1 VHIIEGAGSG
11 YARHEERA
19 AQGGTAV
26 RISVVG
32 TGYVGL
38 VAGACLADSGHSV
51 TCIDT
56 DARKIGLLEKG
67 YVPIYEPG
75 LEDLVRRNVRQRRL
89 SFATDFV
96 SVRRARVVF
105 VAVNTP
111 AGEHGAAD
119 VRQVLDAAEAIGK
132 MVQGYAV
139 LALKSTVPVGTA
151 ERVRQ
156 LLAAAGATELDVVS
170 NPEFL
175 KEGTAVDDF
184 LNPDRVVIGTR
195 SPRAR
200 EILREL
206 YAPFVRTEKP
216 FLVMDEASAE
226 LTKYASNAM
235 LATRIS
241 FMNDVALLCERVG
254 ADVDFVR
261 KGMGADRRIGYSF
274 LFPGVGYGGSCF
286 GKDVNAL
293 ISTGREAGVDLDIL
307 KAVERTNRRQKRALV
322 EKALEHFRGS
332 VAGRSFAV
340 WGLAFK
346 PKTDDMREAPAI
358 DLIEGLLGKGA
369 RLRCHDPVAEAVAE
383 RQFGDRV
390 QYADT
395 PYDCAEGAD
404 ALFVVTEWHEFRQ
417 PDLVRLRRCMRA
429 PVVFDGR
436 NVFDPAVMRAM
447 GFTYYGIG
455 RP

>member
-1 VHIIEGAGSG
+1 M
-11 YARHEERA
+11 
-19 AQGGTAV
+19 

-32 TGYVGL
+32 AGYVGL
-38 VAGACLADSGHSV
+38 VAGACLADSGNVV
-51 TCIDT
+51 TCIDS
-56 DARKIGLLEKG
+56 DPRKIGLLREG

-75 LEDLVRRNVRQRRL
+75 LEDLIRRNVRRRRL
-89 SFATDFV
+89 AFATDTA
-96 SVRRARVVF
+96 SIRKAQVVF
-105 VAVNTP
+105 IAVNTP
-111 AGEHGAAD
+111 PGDDGSAD
-119 VRQVLDAAEAIGK
+119 VRHVLEAADAIGRALER
-132 MVQGYAV
+132 YAV
-139 LALKSTVPVGTA
+139 VALKSTVPVGTA

-156 LLAAAGATELDVVS
+156 VLAAAGAVDVDVVS

-175 KEGTAVDDF
+175 KEGAAVEDF

-200 EILREL
+200 EIMREL
-206 YAPFVRTEKP
+206 YGPFLRTEKP
-216 FLVMDEASAE
+216 ALVMDEASAE

-241 FMNDVALLCERVG
+241 FMNDIALLCERLG
-254 ADVDFVR
+254 ADVDSVR
-261 KGMGADRRIGYSF
+261 KGMGADRRIGYPF

-293 ISTGREAGVDLDIL
+293 ISTGRESGVDLEIL

-322 EKALEHFRGS
+322 EKALKHFGGAL
-332 VAGRSFAV
+332 AGKSFAV

-358 DLIEGLLGKGA
+358 DVIEGLLGKGA
-369 RLRCHDPVAEAVAE
+369 HLRCHDPVAEAVAE
-383 RQFGDRV
+383 RHFGDRIL
-390 QYADT
+390 YADT
-395 PYDCAEGAD
+395 PYDCIEGAD
-404 ALFVVTEWHEFRQ
+404 GLFVITEWNEFRQ
-417 PDLVRLRRCMRA
+417 PDLDRIRRSMRQ

-436 NVFDPAVMRAM
+436 NIFDPVVMREL